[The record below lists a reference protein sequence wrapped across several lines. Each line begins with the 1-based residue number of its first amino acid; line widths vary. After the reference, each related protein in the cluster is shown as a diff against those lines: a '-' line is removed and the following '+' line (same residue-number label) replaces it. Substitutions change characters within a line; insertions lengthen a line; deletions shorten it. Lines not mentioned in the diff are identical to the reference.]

1 MEVIITRNSPN
12 SRKGKFFDSDLDA
25 FLCGGMLGIYI
36 KNKKKYGRDGYDIN
50 GYDKTGFNRDG
61 YDAEGYD
68 RKGYDAEGYNRNGFN
83 ANGYNRLGFDRHG
96 FDHSQYNASGVDRA
110 GLNKEYYSAIFI
122 KLRSRIGD
130 AYRKMKGHE
139 YRYALQDART
149 VLEETV
155 RLLVQHSA
163 GTTAVEDNLLANLK
177 KCEKKGLLGS
187 DSEFI
192 DRLHSVRKICNYN
205 GHDIDAEEEMSHDT
219 VHFVVMQTRA
229 LLDFAEKALLE
240 R

>member
-1 MEVIITRNSPN
+1 MVITHNTPNRRN
-12 SRKGKFFDSDLDA
+12 GKFFDSDLGA
-25 FLCGGMLGIYI
+25 FLCGGLLGVYI
-36 KNKKKYGRDGYDIN
+36 KNKRKYGRDGYDIN

-68 RKGYDAEGYNRNGFN
+68 RKGYNIEGFNRSGFN
-83 ANGYNRLGFDRHG
+83 ADGYNSLGFDRHG
-96 FDHSQYNASGVDRA
+96 FDCNQYNSSGADRA
-110 GLNKEYYSAIFI
+110 GHTREYYSAYFT

-130 AYRKMKGHE
+130 AYRKMKDYE

-155 RLLVQHSA
+155 KLLISHSA
-163 GTTAVEDNLLANLK
+163 GAAAMEDNLLKNLK
-177 KCEKKGLLGS
+177 KCEKRGLLGS